1 MPRKKQSKKSPPDTA
16 SSISSTRR
24 TGTRSSGKAVQS
36 STGETGSGK
45 CAVICESPPAHPNIG
60 GTQKRKAKDT
70 PPADQPTKRSNT
82 RGSKQTLPST
92 DTEEVAEPTPRM
104 DIRTAEQGRFK
115 HSPYMCSLTELWIA
129 ANNRGLKTITRKA
142 PTRPVLSSDS
152 EDGEPDLQD
161 RTTDGSLAV
170 FQFLQ

>member
-1 MPRKKQSKKSPPDTA
+1 MPRKKQPKKSPPDTA

-24 TGTRSSGKAVQS
+24 AGTRLSGKAVQS
-36 STGETGSGK
+36 STGETGSSK
-45 CAVICESPPAHPNIG
+45 CPVICESPPAHPNIG

-82 RGSKQTLPST
+82 RGSRRALPLT
-92 DTEEVAEPTPRM
+92 DTEEVAEPTPRT
-104 DIRTAEQGRFK
+104 DVRTAEQGRSNY
-115 HSPYMCSLTELWIA
+115 SPYMCSLTEPRITA
-129 ANNRGLKTITRKA
+129 INRGLKTIVRKA

-170 FQFLQ
+170 SQFLQ